1 MVCDHMVNEDDIETA
16 TTALRMVIAGL
27 AAQVIDHVALPE
39 PGAVEQRIA
48 AYDELARLGRD
59 IALAA
64 DTAAMALRRS
74 SNVGL

>member
-1 MVCDHMVNEDDIETA
+1 MVDENDIETA

-27 AAQVIDHVALPE
+27 AEQVIERVALPE

-48 AYDELARLGRD
+48 AYDELTRLGRD

-64 DTAAMALRRS
+64 DAAAMTLRRF
-74 SNVGL
+74 SNIGL